1 MKYCSSKYTRS
12 KLRKALPKQYV
23 YIIEELLY
31 KSNEYQNKKS
41 YYETLVNQVI
51 ELKQA
56 DDLIIGLAYS
66 VQRLVVD
73 HLHVVGDI
81 YNQVTTTR

>member
-1 MKYCSSKYTRS
+1 M
-12 KLRKALPKQYV
+12 
-23 YIIEELLY
+23 
-31 KSNEYQNKKS
+31 
-41 YYETLVNQVI
+41 I

-81 YNQVTTTR
+81 YDRGPQPDKIMDTLINYHSLIFNGVIMTCFGLVLMQGLKYV

>member
-1 MKYCSSKYTRS
+1 MLK
-12 KLRKALPKQYV
+12 
-23 YIIEELLY
+23 LLY

-73 HLHVVGDI
+73 HLHVVGNI
-81 YNQVTTTR
+81 YDRGPQPDKIMDTLINYHT

>member
-1 MKYCSSKYTRS
+1 M
-12 KLRKALPKQYV
+12 
-23 YIIEELLY
+23 
-31 KSNEYQNKKS
+31 
-41 YYETLVNQVI
+41 I

-81 YNQVTTTR
+81 YDRGPQPDKIMDTLINYHSLDIQWVIMMCCGLVRMQGLKYV

>member
-1 MKYCSSKYTRS
+1 M
-12 KLRKALPKQYV
+12 
-23 YIIEELLY
+23 
-31 KSNEYQNKKS
+31 
-41 YYETLVNQVI
+41 I

-81 YNQVTTTR
+81 YDRGPQPDKNHGHAD